1 MNDTHIENALLDW
14 NEQGTPVSR
23 EFDDVYFSNQN
34 GLEETRY
41 VFLNGNQIPAR
52 FVCHQRDNF
61 TIAETG
67 FGTGLNFL
75 TLWHAFRQF
84 RQQYP
89 QAKLQRL
96 HFISFEKFPLKRE
109 DLSNVHHSWPEFQQL
124 SAQLQQQ
131 WPLALPGCQRLL
143 LDNEMV
149 TLDLWFGD
157 VNLLLPALD
166 STINRKVDA
175 WFLDG
180 FAPSK
185 NPDMWTPL
193 LFRHMAKLA
202 AVNGTFA
209 TFTAAGFV
217 RRGLQ
222 DAGFEVSKIKGFGHK
237 RNMLTGILPAESAA
251 PEPSASPWFA
261 RPAAKDRSDIAI
273 IGGGISSAMLALSL
287 LRRGAK
293 VTLYCADSL
302 PAQSA
307 SGNAQGVL
315 YPLLSAEEPL
325 LNQFFMQAFTF
336 ARRTYDSLLDHH
348 ITFDHQWCGVS
359 QLGYN
364 AKNSHKNAEIVTLV
378 NNPKI
383 VHHQSQQ
390 RLEQACGLPTGCEGI
405 HYPMGGWLSPSQL
418 TEKVIKQAQSQG
430 LVIHYQHQLTLLTPT
445 TSGWQLDFEH
455 GHSAFHPTVVLAN
468 GHNAIDFLQTEKL
481 PLSPVRGQVTQVP
494 ASSLSTR
501 LKQVLCY
508 DGYITPADSQQQFHC
523 LGASYCREERD
534 TEYKQAEQQDNLN
547 RLINCLP
554 NTPWP
559 KELDIS
565 GKLARVSVRSSI
577 RDHFPMIGAVPD
589 YPHLLEVYHGL
600 DAKIRNQQPLGNA
613 PIWPELYIIAGLG
626 SRGLCTAPLLAETL
640 AGQIFGEPLPLSED
654 ILAALSPNRIWTRR
668 LLRGR
673 PVN

>member
-52 FVCHQRDNF
+52 FIHHPQINF

-75 TLWHAFRQF
+75 MLWHTFRQF
-84 RQQYP
+84 REQHP
-89 QAKLQRL
+89 QAELQRL
-96 HFISFEKFPLKRE
+96 HFISFEKFPLKGE
-109 DLSNVHHSWPEFQQL
+109 DLNTVHHSWPEFREL
-124 SAQLQQQ
+124 SAQLQQH
-131 WPLALPGCQRLL
+131 WPLALPGCHRLL
-143 LDNEMV
+143 LDNGMV

-157 VNLLLPALD
+157 VNLLLPDLD
-166 STINRKVDA
+166 STTNGKVDA

-222 DAGFEVSKIKGFGHK
+222 EAGFDVSKIKGFGHK
-237 RNMLTGILPAESAA
+237 RNMLTGVLSAERTE
-251 PEPSASPWFA
+251 PEPPNAPWFA
-261 RPAAKDRSDIAI
+261 RPAAKEVSDIAV
-273 IGGGISSAMLALSL
+273 IGGGISSAMLALAL

-293 VTLYCADSL
+293 VTLYCADPL

-307 SGNAQGVL
+307 SGNAQGVM

-325 LNQFFMQAFTF
+325 LSQFFIHAFTF
-336 ARRTYDSLLDHH
+336 ARRTYDNLLDHH

-359 QLGYN
+359 QLGYD
-364 AKNSHKNAEIVTLV
+364 AKNSQKNAEIVALV
-378 NNPKI
+378 NNPEF
-383 VHHQSQQ
+383 VHNQSEQQ
-390 RLEQACGLPTGCEGI
+390 LEQACGLPTGCEGI

-418 TEKVIKQAQSQG
+418 TENVLKQAESKG
-430 LVIHYQHQLTLLTPT
+430 LITHYQHQLTQLTPT
-445 TSGWQLDFEH
+445 PSGWQLDFRH
-455 GHSAFHPTVVLAN
+455 GYSTTHPTVVLAN

-494 ASSLSTR
+494 ALSLSAR

-508 DGYITPADSQQQFHC
+508 DGYITPADNQQQFQC
-523 LGASYCREERD
+523 LGASYCREERN
-534 TEYKQAEQQDNLN
+534 TEYRQTEQQNNLD

-554 NTPWP
+554 NIPWASD
-559 KELDIS
+559 LDIS
-565 GKLARVSVRSSI
+565 SKLARVSVRSSI

-589 YPHLLEVYHGL
+589 YPNLLEAYRALDDKVRHHQPVESAPVY
-600 DAKIRNQQPLGNA
+600 
-613 PIWPELYIIAGLG
+613 PELYIIGGLG

-640 AGQIFGEPLPLSED
+640 AGQIFGEPLPLSAD
-654 ILAALSPNRIWTRR
+654 ILAALSPNRIWIRR

-673 PVN
+673 PVS